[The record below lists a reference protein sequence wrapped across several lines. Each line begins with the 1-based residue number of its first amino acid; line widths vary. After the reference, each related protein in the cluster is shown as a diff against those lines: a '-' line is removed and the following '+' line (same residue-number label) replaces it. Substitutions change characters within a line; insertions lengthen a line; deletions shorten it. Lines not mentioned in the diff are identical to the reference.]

1 MKVVL
6 VGSVGSSERLLRVMI
21 EKNIDVRMVFSLD
34 EKYSENV
41 SGYRPIHNLA
51 EEHNIPYTKFKK
63 INDAENVEIMKKIE
77 PDYIFIVG
85 LSQLVKKEI
94 ISIAKKGV
102 IGYHPTPLPKF
113 RGRAVT
119 VWQILLGVKKSA
131 VSMFFIDEGV
141 DSGDIICQEEYEI
154 GENDYPT
161 DVGKK
166 TEKASIRLFSK
177 ALDLLQTP
185 DFKPTPQ
192 NEEEATYL
200 LKRTPEDGKIDW
212 DEPGENIARL
222 IRATSRPYPG
232 AFASYEN
239 RVDVKFWR
247 AEFVPETRYIGF
259 YGQIISVDDEKIDI
273 LCKNGILR
281 VTDYTL
287 PDGVKL
293 ISGHKFK

>member
-1 MKVVL
+1 MRVVL
-6 VGSVGSSERLLRVMI
+6 VGSVASSERLLKVMI
-21 EKNIDVRMVFSLD
+21 EKNIEIAMVFSLD
-34 EKYSENV
+34 EQYSENV

-51 EEHNIPYTKFKK
+51 QENNIPYTKFKK
-63 INDAENVEIMKKIE
+63 INDAENVEIIKNIK

-94 ISIAKKGV
+94 ISCAKKGV
-102 IGYHPTPLPKF
+102 VGYHPTPLPKF
-113 RGRAVT
+113 RGRAAT

-131 VSMFFIDEGV
+131 VSMFFIDEGI

-154 GENDYPT
+154 AENDYPT

-166 TEKASIRLFSK
+166 TERASLKLFAK
-177 ALDLLQTP
+177 ALDLLQDP

-200 LKRTPEDGKIDW
+200 LKRTPEDGKINW
-212 DEPGENIARL
+212 NEPGEDIARL

-232 AFASYEN
+232 AFASYEGKS
-239 RVDVKFWR
+239 DVIFWR
-247 AEFVPETRYIGF
+247 SDFIPENKYIGF
-259 YGQIISVDDEKIDI
+259 FGQIISVDDEKIDI

-287 PDGVKL
+287 PADIKL
-293 ISGHKFK
+293 IAGHKFK

>member
-6 VGSVGSSERLLRVMI
+6 VGSVTSSEQLLKVMI
-21 EKNIDVRMVFSLD
+21 EKNVDVEMVFSLD
-34 EKYSENV
+34 EQYSENV
-41 SGYRPIHNLA
+41 SGYAPIHNLA
-51 EEHNIPYTKFKK
+51 QEHNIPYKKFKK
-63 INDAENVEIMKKIE
+63 INDAENVEIIKEIE

-94 ISIAKKGV
+94 TSCAKRGV

-113 RGRAVT
+113 RGRAAI

-131 VSMFFIDEGV
+131 VSMFFIDEGI

-154 GENDYPT
+154 GENDYPV
-161 DVGKK
+161 DVGEKM
-166 TEKASIRLFSK
+166 EKASIKLFSK
-177 ALDLLQTP
+177 ALDLLQDP

-200 LKRTPEDGKIDW
+200 LKRSPEDGKIDW
-212 DEPGENIARL
+212 NESGESIARL

-232 AFASYEN
+232 AFANYEN
-239 RVDVKFWR
+239 KIDVKFWR
-247 AEFVPETRYIGF
+247 SEFIPETRYIGF
-259 YGQIISVDDEKIDI
+259 CGQIISVDDEKIDI
-273 LCKNGILR
+273 LCKNGVLR

-287 PDGVKL
+287 PESIKL
-293 ISGHKFK
+293 LPGHKFK